1 MSSKSFIQG
10 SLATLHTRLNE
21 ALEDLTPEQLNWRSP
36 LGGNPIS
43 FTIWHY
49 ARTEDN
55 LIQFALQRKPTVW
68 QERGLAEKFGLDPR
82 AQGTGMSAEDAAKVR
97 LPSVQE
103 FQPYLAAVWKNTE
116 EFLAGLDEAE
126 LTREIELRGL
136 GKPTYESILGN
147 TLMTHGYGHL
157 GEIWYVK
164 GLQGLKGSPI

>member
-1 MSSKSFIQG
+1 MSSKEFIHR
-10 SLATLHTRLNE
+10 SLAALHQRLNE
-21 ALEDLTPEQLNWRSP
+21 AVAELTPDQLNWRSP
-36 LGGNPIS
+36 LGGNPIA

-55 LIQFALQRKPTVW
+55 LVQFALQRKPTIW
-68 QERGLAEKFGLDPR
+68 MDQGYAEKFGLDPR
-82 AQGTGMSAEDAAKVR
+82 AQGTGMSPDDAAKVR

-103 FQPYLAAVWKNTE
+103 FQPYLDAIWKNTE
-116 EFLAGLDEAE
+116 EFVAGIEDAE
-126 LTREIELRGL
+126 LTKEFELRGL
-136 GKPTYESILGN
+136 GTQSYESILGT